1 MTWPNQVQT
10 SGGLHTNFD
19 STSQFPRSSSRS
31 VYRNAPQT
39 AVSRYPAAEQVPCC
53 CCCCCCCCCRRIPKF
68 SARRSLR
75 RHAED
80 TDSNF
85 FQNPVN
91 RYNSNLTR
99 VHGHAWRSQP
109 VDPWSPVLAT
119 FLSAPRP
126 LPSILINL
134 CYPLNPLLLAPSTG
148 SYATPSVTRGRTWGR
163 SRQEG
168 REKEERS
175 YLADLGLNIPSINP
189 NFCSEIAPRLCF
201 SQPPTSPF
209 PVHTSLDSS
218 PTIREPPYIT
228 CISSPLI
235 LQALRRTFPS
245 KTNTPHNYAPAP
257 AHVNIVIIVTKPSSW
272 LLSVII
278 NTLHNQRI

>member
-1 MTWPNQVQT
+1 
-10 SGGLHTNFD
+10 
-19 STSQFPRSSSRS
+19 
-31 VYRNAPQT
+31 
-39 AVSRYPAAEQVPCC
+39 
-53 CCCCCCCCCRRIPKF
+53 
-68 SARRSLR
+68 
-75 RHAED
+75 
-80 TDSNF
+80 
-85 FQNPVN
+85 VN

-126 LPSILINL
+126 LPSILIHL
-134 CYPLNPLLLAPSTG
+134 CFHMKPLLLAPSTG

-189 NFCSEIAPRLCF
+189 NLCSEIAPRLCS
-201 SQPPTSPF
+201 SQSPTSPF

-218 PTIREPPYIT
+218 PTIRDPPYIT
-228 CISSPLI
+228 CLFSPFI
-235 LQALRRTFPS
+235 PQALRRTFPS
-245 KTNTPHNYAPAP
+245 KTYTPHNYIPAP
-257 AHVNIVIIVTKPSSW
+257 AHVNNIVIIVTKPSSW
-272 LLSVII
+272 ELSVII
-278 NTLHNQRI
+278 INTLDN